1 MGNSGMRRFFW
12 TDFSPAEPALTV
24 ESDALKAT
32 GRPSMR
38 PTPVTTASAGNSG
51 FWLSANMPS
60 SNSILPSSSRSL
72 RRSRAKS
79 FFCSRLRAWY
89 FSAPPFLMRSISD
102 ANCSALSVMGL
113 HSFSKSARERE
124 CPSRA
129 GVYDAVEH
137 LRFCLGKVQPCHAE
151 RSEVSVCLSR
161 QTLRCAQGDTVRLF
175 KRSSTF
181 LYIEPCL
188 SIHQQ
193 ATASKKLAPYLRTIP
208 SYDTCQT
215 EL

>member
-1 MGNSGMRRFFW
+1 MGNECWNAKSGKGRFFW
-12 TDFSPAEPALTV
+12 AHTSPAEPALTV

-89 FSAPPFLMRSISD
+89 FSAPPFLIRSISD

-129 GVYDAVEH
+129 GVYDVVEH
-137 LRFCLGKVQPCHAE
+137 LRFRLVYISKPQSAKSLHYTFVLYFPMILAKQNYNI
-151 RSEVSVCLSR
+151 SVCI
-161 QTLRCAQGDTVRLF
+161 GDSCNEEKIV
-175 KRSSTF
+175 
-181 LYIEPCL
+181 
-188 SIHQQ
+188 
-193 ATASKKLAPYLRTIP
+193 
-208 SYDTCQT
+208 
-215 EL
+215 